1 MKKFDKVYVEITNV
15 CNLKCKFCDEGNR
28 AKAYM
33 SVNDFRKII
42 NEVKEYT
49 NLIALH
55 VKGEPLLH
63 PKLKE
68 ILDVCFENKI
78 QVNITTNA
86 ILLEKNIEVLANSK
100 ALRQINL
107 SMHAL
112 IQNDLEIK
120 ENVKRLI
127 QTVCKIRSKNEN
139 IIFSYRLWNVKSI
152 SENDVNSSILEALGD
167 YYKIQNILE
176 RSQKEKF
183 IELDK
188 KIFLNQDI
196 EFEWPSLDKEIISN
210 TGKCYG
216 LRKQIGILVN
226 GDVVP
231 CCLDQNGAICLG
243 NIFECGLEEILN
255 SKKAKNIEKGFQ
267 ERKLAEEL
275 CKRCGFINTRLK

>member
-1 MKKFDKVYVEITNV
+1 
-15 CNLKCKFCDEGNR
+15 
-28 AKAYM
+28 
-33 SVNDFRKII
+33 
-42 NEVKEYT
+42 
-49 NLIALH
+49 
-55 VKGEPLLH
+55 
-63 PKLKE
+63 
-68 ILDVCFENKI
+68 
-78 QVNITTNA
+78 
-86 ILLEKNIEVLANSK
+86 
-100 ALRQINL
+100 
-107 SMHAL
+107 MHAL

-152 SENDVNSSILEALGD
+152 SENDVNSSILEALGN

-196 EFEWPSLDKEIISN
+196 EFEWPSLDKEIISEV
-210 TGKCYG
+210 GKCYG

-243 NIFECGLEEILN
+243 NIFESKLEEILN
-255 SKKAKNIEKGFQ
+255 SEKAKKIENGFCK
-267 ERKLAEEL
+267 RILVEEL
-275 CKRCGFINTRLK
+275 CKRCGFINTRLN